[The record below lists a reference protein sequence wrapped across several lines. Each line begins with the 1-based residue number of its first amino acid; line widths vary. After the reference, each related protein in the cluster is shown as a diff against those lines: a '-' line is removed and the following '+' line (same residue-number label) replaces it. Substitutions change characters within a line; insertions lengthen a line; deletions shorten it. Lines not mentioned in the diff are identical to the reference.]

1 MQSLMRGLEPDSAMM
16 RVVTRMGRWVDTR
29 RPREL
34 TDDQKAS
41 VETIPELQHTIY
53 KRDSFARKLEQSGK
67 KSRQGLDR
75 LEKLKRNVTNT
86 RSRLL
91 YDLRKR
97 VREEFD
103 SIQAVKDIERQL
115 AAGTAVHN
123 DETRKLLV
131 SRENMLPQQVFLL
144 EKLITWPTPRSL
156 EKEWKRRNE
165 AVEAVR
171 MYCDVREGGP
181 RRGRRPN
188 RPSPGKDATTDRPAT
203 MASTLTPSP
212 SLQRE
217 DALRVPE
224 AHVQTAVKPLGCFQC
239 FGNREESDERRM
251 KHYSRHK
258 HLLRHFRYT
267 HLDDRH
273 CNFCNKLT
281 GDEMAWR
288 RHTHENHRLRI

>member
-1 MQSLMRGLEPDSAMM
+1 MKHASIRTFLKHYLPRRISTDMQSLMRGLEPDSAMM
-16 RVVTRMGRWVDTR
+16 RAVNRMGRWVDTR
-29 RPREL
+29 QPREL

-67 KSRQGLDR
+67 MSRQGLDR

-86 RSRLL
+86 RNRLL

-97 VREEFD
+97 AREEFD

-144 EKLITWPTPRSL
+144 EKLMTWPTSRSL
-156 EKEWKRRNE
+156 EKWKRRNE

-188 RPSPGKDATTDRPAT
+188 RPSPVKDATTDRPAT
-203 MASTLTPSP
+203 MASTPTPSP

-217 DALRVPE
+217 DALRVAE
-224 AHVQTAVKPLGCFQC
+224 AHV
-239 FGNREESDERRM
+239 
-251 KHYSRHK
+251 
-258 HLLRHFRYT
+258 
-267 HLDDRH
+267 
-273 CNFCNKLT
+273 
-281 GDEMAWR
+281 
-288 RHTHENHRLRI
+288 